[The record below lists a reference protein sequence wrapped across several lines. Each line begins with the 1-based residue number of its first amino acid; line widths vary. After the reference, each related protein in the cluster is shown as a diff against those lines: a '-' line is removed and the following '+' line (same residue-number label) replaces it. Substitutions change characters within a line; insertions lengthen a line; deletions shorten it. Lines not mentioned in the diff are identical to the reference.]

1 MTTTPQAPV
10 ERDVRDAVEQFLYL
24 EAELLDDGRFE
35 EWLDVLADDIEYLMP
50 TRVTRSRGD
59 GSEFL
64 PDMYHFE
71 ENKYRLRKR
80 VERLG
85 SEYAWAED
93 PPSRTRHA
101 VSNVRVRLGEG
112 PGAFAVR
119 SVLLLYRSRGETAD
133 HDLLSAERHDVV
145 RREHD
150 GWKLARRVILLD
162 QATVATHNLSVFL

>member
-1 MTTTPQAPV
+1 MTTTPHAPV
-10 ERDVRDAVEQFLYL
+10 GRDVRDAVEQFLYF

-64 PDMYHFE
+64 ADMYHFE

-101 VSNVRVRLGEG
+101 VNNVRVRPGEG
-112 PGAFAVR
+112 TDEFAVR

-145 RREHD
+145 RREPD
-150 GWKLARRVILLD
+150 EWRLARRVILLD

>member
-1 MTTTPQAPV
+1 MTTTHAPV

-50 TRVTRSRGD
+50 ARVTRARGD
-59 GSEFL
+59 GSEFVA
-64 PDMYHFE
+64 DTYHFE

-80 VERLG
+80 IERLG

-101 VSNVRVRLGEG
+101 VSNVRVHVGEG
-112 PGAFAVR
+112 PDEFAVR

-145 RREHD
+145 RHEHG